1 MDSGNI
7 VNGPIFLTL
16 QSPNMISVIE
26 AELWLHL
33 HIWNLVSLHVFSIN
47 RKLCDI
53 WFLAGDICNNHLKS
67 QLQHILSP
75 QFDTMPYLR
84 YLNFTTFGIFSIF

>member
-26 AELWLHL
+26 PVLWLHL
-33 HIWNLVSLHVFSIN
+33 L
-47 RKLCDI
+47 
-53 WFLAGDICNNHLKS
+53 
-67 QLQHILSP
+67 
-75 QFDTMPYLR
+75 
-84 YLNFTTFGIFSIF
+84 IFSFGRFVIFFDITDSDRNRILPIISMYL